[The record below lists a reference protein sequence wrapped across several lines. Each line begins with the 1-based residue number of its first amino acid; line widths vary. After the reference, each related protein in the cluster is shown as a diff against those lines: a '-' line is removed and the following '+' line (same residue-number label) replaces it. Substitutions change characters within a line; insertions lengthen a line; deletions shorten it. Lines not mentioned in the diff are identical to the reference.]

1 MKQKYIYPPYFAH
14 GLLAFYFLHTPAQFS
29 KAKAKRPQILL
40 QNAYYI
46 IKCHIL
52 HKGVD
57 GLNPG
62 KSSDFEDQSFT
73 NQVNYHEKELR
84 RILKGTSASKVFV
97 LSERHRLLRYGVL
110 LRKGRGKHVRWMV
123 SERARDI
130 LEV

>member
-1 MKQKYIYPPYFAH
+1 VKQKYIYYPYQAR

-46 IKCHIL
+46 IKCYIL

-62 KSSDFEDQSFT
+62 KHINFEDQSFT
-73 NQVNYHEKELR
+73 NQVTYHEKELR
-84 RILKGTSASKVFV
+84 RILNGTSASKIFV
-97 LSERHRLLRYGVL
+97 LSERQRLLRYGVL
-110 LRKGRGKHVRWMV
+110 VRKGRGKYVQWMV
-123 SERARDI
+123 SERARGI

>member
-1 MKQKYIYPPYFAH
+1 MKHKYVYSPYHAR
-14 GLLAFYFLHTPAQFS
+14 GLLTSYFLHTPAQFS

-46 IKCHIL
+46 IKGYIL

-57 GLNPG
+57 GLNSG
-62 KSSDFEDQSFT
+62 KSSNFEDQSFT
-73 NQVNYHEKELR
+73 NQVKYHEKELR
-84 RILKGTSASKVFV
+84 RVLKGTSASKIFG

-110 LRKGRGKHVRWMV
+110 IRKGRGKYVRWMV

-130 LEV
+130 LEA